1 MLSVIFHMY
10 LDIGREDGDDY
21 NDEESSDKDFFE

>member
-10 LDIGREDGDDY
+10 LDIAREDSDDY